1 MKITFIGHGYV
12 GLVTAAVFADLGN
25 TVYVIGHTQDK
36 VDNLNKG
43 IIPIFE
49 PGLGELVKKNVD
61 SGRLFF
67 TLDYS
72 PFIAESDAVFI
83 AVGTPTTKTGDANL
97 STVLEVAEKIGKN
110 LEGYTVVA
118 TKSTVPTGTNKK
130 IQKILQENKASGA
143 EFDYASVPEF
153 LREGSAISDTVN
165 PDRIVIGTE
174 SKKAQE
180 VLVKLHEPI
189 NAPVIITNFET
200 AELIKY
206 AANSFLAVKISYANA
221 IAKLS
226 ESLGADALKVL
237 EGIGMDKRIGSMFL
251 SPGPGYGGSC
261 FPKDVKALIS
271 ISKDVDYQFALLQ
284 EVENINHQAKRDIV
298 RKARKVLGD
307 LKNRKIGILGLSFKP
322 NTDDMRDA
330 QSIDIISWLENDGAK
345 IKAFDPEAKETAKAM
360 MPNLDIVDDA
370 YSVTKDADLLIVV
383 TDWNE
388 FKELDFNKIK
398 SLMKSPNII
407 DSRNIYN
414 PEDLQALGF
423 NYMGVGR

>member
-1 MKITFIGHGYV
+1 MKVTFIGHGYV

-25 TVYVIGHTQDK
+25 TVYVVGHTKEK

-49 PGLGELVKKNVD
+49 PGLAELVKKNVD
-61 SGRLFF
+61 DGRLFF

-72 PFIAESDAVFI
+72 PYVAESDAVFI

-97 STVLEVAEKIGKN
+97 STVLDVAEKIAKN

-130 IQKILQENKASGA
+130 IQKILEENKPEGA

-153 LREGSAISDTVN
+153 LREGSAISDTIH

-174 SKKAQE
+174 SKRARD

-189 NAPVIITNFET
+189 NAPFVITNFET

-206 AANSFLAVKISYANA
+206 AANSFLALKISYANA

-237 EGIGMDKRIGSMFL
+237 EGIGVDKRIGSMFL

-261 FPKDVKALIS
+261 FPKDVRALIS

-298 RKARKVLGD
+298 RKARKILGD
-307 LKNRKIGILGLSFKP
+307 LKNKKIGILGLAFKP

-330 QSIDIISWLENDGAK
+330 QAVDIISWLENDGAE
-345 IKAFDPEAKETAKAM
+345 IKAYDPEAKETAKAV
-360 MPNLDIVDDA
+360 MPKLDIVNDA
-370 YSVTKDADLLIVV
+370 YSVAEGSDLIIVV

-388 FKELDFNKIK
+388 FKELDLNRIK
-398 SLMKSPNII
+398 NLMNTPNII
-407 DSRNIYN
+407 DTRNIYDPDN
-414 PEDLQALGF
+414 LRELGF